1 MAPKQEKAVD
11 FKQVVND
18 GLNVTRKNLLDLS
31 GRNRLLNFKHAGA
44 KVLRFVDEVPNHI
57 YTELVESS
65 EGDQKGFIISP
76 VPLPKKSEYPDLF
89 EAKDVK
95 KLDVKTH
102 ARKLGIS
109 TEFEMAATS
118 ATEDRHQDDKLQ
130 TLHFPEELDRLV
142 RRIQSEARTAIE
154 ESGVNML
161 FLCLGFLKWSDHNNS
176 EVYNY
181 APLIMI
187 PIEIDRDK
195 VDARTGFAKF
205 RLKYTGEDI
214 LDNICLREKL
224 QQMAIE
230 LPSFEDFSNPESY
243 FSELS
248 KQLSDIKPDWA
259 IHRFVTI
266 GFLSFGKMLMY
277 LDLDPTKWP
286 GEEGIA
292 EAPHILD
299 IFSGNH
305 SGDSSIAS
313 ELDIDGDKK
322 IQHIAQ
328 VMDADSSQHSA
339 IIDVLAG
346 KNLVIEGPPGTGK
359 SQTITNLI
367 AACLEQG
374 KTVLFVAEKLAA
386 LQVVRKR
393 LDSIGLGDFCLELH
407 SHKTQKKVMLGDLK
421 KRLELNTDSYRSAA
435 NTAETRLQE
444 LNQKKAKLIEYS
456 KAVNTQFGGTEQT
469 PHQIF
474 WKSEVLQNEL
484 SQSYKAENFAPIKDV
499 AQLTLA
505 VIRTHMDS
513 IQNLAD
519 NLRDYFGDDQRRK
532 DHYWHGL
539 NLTGQVEYAQQQD
552 IFLALQSLYGAAREA
567 TEALDKLQAIGL
579 NNSSFKTYGVL
590 LEQLEQ
596 FAHTDFAHARHFA
609 MLDLPNAQLALDGCL
624 KTLQDYQ
631 QHLEGYLGGLAKYE
645 LKPQQLEALD
655 AAVIMEAELPAS
667 STFAEIRTMC
677 DTLASA
683 IAAFTKAQP
692 LFKEAAGYLG
702 LTDELDLL
710 PALQATVKIA
720 ALSAGIE
727 KDDLALRHAA
737 IETAM
742 SNGVIK
748 ELPGKVTALR
758 DRRAELD
765 EIFHLEAL
773 PSKERLGEIAAALH
787 NKKLFSAFSSPW
799 RAARGDYRKAAK
811 NDQAKDCAAAAG
823 KMDALIAY
831 LKDLESF
838 NQSAAYVTLLPGIF
852 KGIDTDIESLQTA
865 IGFYEKLRAELLPI
879 PTFGTRLYNCLRSL
893 EPHLYEWFTQNRE
906 ALAEGLQGL
915 TAAASILA
923 LLNPDKQENSV
934 KELIDQVNQFA
945 AERKKIEPTLS
956 AATIAPTLTLE
967 QVRGTLGEAKAMAA
981 TKVQFLADKTAQA
994 FQFSDERDQLTEQ
1007 IEILGALSNLTA
1019 KVNKILP
1026 PSAVQYI
1033 LCADGFDTLESVK
1046 ELAGKVCAY
1055 QEALKVVSEALPQAK
1070 TLGEFWNYPGNNHK
1084 ELLDAV
1090 TVKLD
1095 QLDSM
1100 RESFNKWCEVLNSYA
1115 EIKDLGLDNLVT
1127 SFANTLHPQVP
1138 FSDYVPLYHYLVHHA
1153 LSHEVLRQNKVL
1165 GSFTRITHENI
1176 RASFKEIDLEL
1187 QKLNAR
1193 RLARDISRRPIPEGS
1208 SGKSVKD
1215 FTNLHLIRREITKQ
1229 KAHIPIRQIVN
1240 RAYDALVAMKPCFMM
1255 GPLSVAQ
1262 YIPPHHEKFDIL
1274 IMDEASQVKPE
1285 DAIGVLARAK
1295 QVVVVGDSNQL
1306 PPTGF
1311 FDTLGGDN
1319 DSDEETTIENSES
1332 ILDVCKPLFQP
1343 IRRLR
1348 WHYRSQ
1354 HQSLISFSNSHFY
1367 DNDLIIFPSPTAHS
1381 DTAGV
1386 KHVHVA
1392 DGIYTSQ
1399 SNPIEAKR
1407 VVAEVMQ
1414 MIEQRP
1420 DLSYGLVTLN
1430 AKQKMVIEDEIERVR
1445 KDNPVFDN
1453 YVSES
1458 EHTDEG
1464 FFVKNLENVQ
1474 GDERDVIFISTTF
1487 GMDEEGTFRQHFGP
1501 INGKDGWRR
1510 LNVLFTRA
1518 KQHVRIFS
1526 SFLPDRIK
1534 VDDTRDQRGLR
1545 ALKDYLNYAIT
1556 GVDNHSYLTGQ
1567 EPDSDF
1573 ERAVGSYLKNKGY
1586 DVVYQLG
1593 VAGYRIDMVVRHPQC
1608 PTDYVIA
1615 IECDGA
1621 TYHSARSARDRD
1633 RLREDNLRKLG
1644 WTHIHR
1650 IWSSDWFKRR
1660 EKEEERLLDA
1670 VNTAINEKTSV
1681 A

>member
-1 MAPKQEKAVD
+1 MAQKQQAAVD
-11 FKQVVND
+11 SKKVVTD
-18 GLNVTRKNLLDLS
+18 GLNITRKNLLDLS
-31 GRNRLLNFKHAGA
+31 GRNRLLNFKHTGA
-44 KVLRFVDEVPNHI
+44 KVLRFVDELPNHI
-57 YTELVESS
+57 YAELVASADS
-65 EGDQKGFIISP
+65 EQKKGFLISP
-76 VPLPKKSEYPDLF
+76 VPLPKKNEYPDLID
-89 EAKDVK
+89 AKDLK
-95 KLDVKTH
+95 KIDAKTH
-102 ARKLGIS
+102 ARKLGINI
-109 TEFEMAATS
+109 EFEMAA
-118 ATEDRHQDDKLQ
+118 AAAPVEERHQDDKLQ
-130 TLHFPEELDRLV
+130 TLHFPEDLDRIV

-161 FLCLGFLKWSDHNNS
+161 FLCLGFLKWTDHADS
-176 EVYNY
+176 QVFNY

-187 PIEIDRDK
+187 PIEIERDK

-205 RLKYTGEDI
+205 RLKYTDEDI

-224 QQMAIE
+224 NQLAIE
-230 LPSFEDFSNPESY
+230 LPSFEEFDNPESY
-243 FSELS
+243 FSALEQKLA
-248 KQLSDIKPDWA
+248 DIKPDWA

-277 LDLDPTKWP
+277 LDLDPAKWP

-292 EAPHILD
+292 DAAHILD
-299 IFSGNH
+299 IFAGNH
-305 SGDSSIAS
+305 SGGDSLAS
-313 ELDIDGDKK
+313 EFDIDGDKK

-339 IIDVLAG
+339 IIDVLNG

-393 LDSIGLGDFCLELH
+393 LDSVGLGDFCLELH
-407 SHKTQKKVMLGDLK
+407 SHKTQKKVMIADLK
-421 KRLELNTDSYRSAA
+421 KRLELNTDAYRSAA

-456 KAVNTQFGGTEQT
+456 KAINTPFGNTEQT

-474 WKSEVLQNEL
+474 WKSEVLQKEL
-484 SQSYKAENFAPIKDV
+484 SQPYKAESFSPAKDV
-499 AQLTLA
+499 AKLTLVA
-505 VIRTHMDS
+505 LRAHMDS
-513 IQNLAD
+513 IQNLSD
-519 NLRDYFGDDQRRK
+519 NLRDYFGGDHRRK
-532 DHYWHGL
+532 NHYWHGL
-539 NLTGQVEYAQQQD
+539 NLVGPVEYGQQQD
-552 IFLALQSLYGAAREA
+552 IFLALQALYGAAKTAVEA
-567 TEALDKLQAIGL
+567 FDRLQSLGID
-579 NNSSFKTYGVL
+579 NSSLKTYK
-590 LEQLEQ
+590 LERLEESD
-596 FAHTDFAHARHFA
+596 FIHAHFFTR
-609 MLDLPNAQLALDGCL
+609 LDIPSAQAAIDGCL
-624 KTLQDYQ
+624 SPLQNYQ
-631 QHLEGYLGGLAKYE
+631 QHLENYLSGLAKYE
-645 LKPQQLEALD
+645 LKAEQLDALD
-655 AAVIMEAELPAS
+655 AQIVKEVNLPPNA
-667 STFAEIRTMC
+667 TFAEIRTMC
-677 DTLASA
+677 DTLNSA
-683 IAAFTKAQP
+683 IGAFTKTQP
-692 LFKEAAGYLG
+692 LFKEAAAYLS
-702 LTDELDLL
+702 LNDELDLL
-710 PALQATVKIA
+710 PALQAIVKIA
-720 ALSAGIE
+720 ALCSSVE
-727 KDDLALRHAA
+727 KDNLALRNAA
-737 IETAM
+737 IENAM

-748 ELPGKVTALR
+748 ELPNKVAALR
-758 DRRAELD
+758 QQRAELG
-765 EIFHLEAL
+765 EEFHLDAL
-773 PSKERLGEIAAALH
+773 PPQQRLGEIATALH
-787 NKKLFSAFSSPW
+787 NKKLFSALSSPW
-799 RAARGDYRKAAK
+799 RAARSDYRKAAK
-811 NDQAKDCAAAAG
+811 NDPAKDCAAAAA

-831 LKDLESF
+831 LKDMDNFS
-838 NQSAAYVTLLPGIF
+838 QSAAYVTLLPGIF

-865 IGFYEKLRAELLPI
+865 ITFYEKLRAELLSI

-893 EPHLYEWFTQNRE
+893 EPHLYEWFSQNRD
-906 ALAEGLQGL
+906 ALTEGSQGL
-915 TAAASILA
+915 NATASILA
-923 LLNPDKQENSV
+923 LVDTDKPGDSI
-934 KELIDQVNQFA
+934 KIFIDRVSGFTG
-945 AERKKIEPTLS
+945 EYKKLEPSLS
-956 AATIAPTLTLE
+956 AAAIASTLSLE
-967 QVRGTLGEAKAMAA
+967 QLRYALGEAEA
-981 TKVQFLADKTAQA
+981 TAVAKTQFLADKTAQT
-994 FQFSDERDQLTEQ
+994 FKFSGEREKLAEQ
-1007 IEILGALSNLTA
+1007 IEILQSLSGTTA
-1019 KVNKILP
+1019 KVNKLLP
-1026 PSAVQYI
+1026 PSAAPHV
-1033 LCADGFDTLESVK
+1033 LCANGFDTLQIIK
-1046 ELAGKVCAY
+1046 ELLGQIQSS
-1055 QEALKVVSEALPQAK
+1055 QEALKTLSDALPLAK
-1070 TLGEFWNYPGNNHK
+1070 TLAEFWNYADNNDK
-1084 ELLDAV
+1084 ALLDAV
-1090 TVKLD
+1090 IAKLD
-1095 QLDSM
+1095 TLDSE
-1100 RESFNKWCEVLNSYA
+1100 REAFDKWCEVLNGFA
-1115 EIKDLGLDNLVT
+1115 EIKSTGLDSMIT
-1127 SFANTLHPQVP
+1127 SFANAADPQVP
-1138 FSDYVPLYHYLVHHA
+1138 FSDYVPLYHYLVYHA

-1165 GSFTRITHENI
+1165 GSFARVTHENI

-1193 RLARDISRRPIPEGS
+1193 KLAREISRRSIPEGS
-1208 SGKSVKD
+1208 GGRSPKE
-1215 FTNLHLIRREITKQ
+1215 FTNARLIRHEMGKQ
-1229 KAHIPIRQIVN
+1229 KAHVPIRQLVN
-1240 RAYDALVAMKPCFMM
+1240 RAYEALVAMKPCFMM

-1311 FDTLGGDN
+1311 FDTLGGDS
-1319 DSDEETTIENSES
+1319 DSDDETTIENSES

-1386 KHVHVA
+1386 KHVYVA

-1407 VVAEVMQ
+1407 VVADIMQ
-1414 MIEQRP
+1414 MTEQRP
-1420 DLSYGLVTLN
+1420 DLSYGIVTLN
-1430 AKQKMVIEDEIERVR
+1430 AKQKMVIEDEIERIR
-1445 KDNPVFDN
+1445 KDNTMFDN
-1453 YVSES
+1453 FISES
-1458 EHTDEG
+1458 ENTDED
-1464 FFVKNLENVQ
+1464 FFVKNLETVQ

-1487 GMDEEGTFRQHFGP
+1487 GLDEEGTFRQHFGP

-1526 SFLPDRIK
+1526 SFQPERIK
-1534 VDDTRDQRGLR
+1534 VDDTKEQRGLR

-1556 GVDNHSYLTGQ
+1556 GIDNHSYLTGQ

-1573 ERAVGSYLKNKGY
+1573 ERAVGAFLKNKGY

-1608 PTDYVIA
+1608 PTDYIIA

-1644 WTHIHR
+1644 WSHIHR

-1660 EKEEERLLDA
+1660 EQEEARLLQA
-1670 VNTAINEKTSV
+1670 VEAAISAKTLV